1 MTFESDQLRNVL
13 IKGIETVIRKI
24 KESKQAMDI
33 DEEELYFANQAI
45 QFLRQNRT
53 SRIDAGRHLNILLN
67 SEV

>member
-45 QFLRQNRT
+45 
-53 SRIDAGRHLNILLN
+53 
-67 SEV
+67 